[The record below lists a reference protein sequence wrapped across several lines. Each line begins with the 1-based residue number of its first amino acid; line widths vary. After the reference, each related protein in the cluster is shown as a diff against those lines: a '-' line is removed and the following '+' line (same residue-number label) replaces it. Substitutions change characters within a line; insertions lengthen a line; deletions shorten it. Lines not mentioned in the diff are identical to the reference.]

1 MKQNIKKAA
10 VLGAGTMGAQ
20 IAGHLAKAGI
30 PCLLFDIN
38 QDAAEK
44 GKEVLSSLKPA
55 PLYKPKNVEL
65 ITACNYQHD
74 LQRISE
80 TDWILEAVVE
90 QLDIKEKVYSILLP
104 YLKESAILTSNTSG
118 IPLSHLTKNLP
129 KNVKKRFMITHFFN
143 PPRYMQ
149 LLELVKGEH
158 TSEDVYNKMATF
170 GEFVLG
176 KGIVHAKDTPNFIGN
191 RIGIF
196 GMMTAMNLAIEQ
208 GLSVEEV
215 DKLTGLILDDQKV
228 QRLELQMLSVLIF

>member
-20 IAGHLAKAGI
+20 IAGHLANAGI

-65 ITACNYQHD
+65 ITACNYQDD

-90 QLDIKEKVYSILLP
+90 QLDVKE
-104 YLKESAILTSNTSG
+104 
-118 IPLSHLTKNLP
+118 
-129 KNVKKRFMITHFFN
+129 
-143 PPRYMQ
+143 RYIQ
-149 LLELVKGEH
+149 I
-158 TSEDVYNKMATF
+158 YYP
-170 GEFVLG
+170 
-176 KGIVHAKDTPNFIGN
+176 I
-191 RIGIF
+191 
-196 GMMTAMNLAIEQ
+196 
-208 GLSVEEV
+208 
-215 DKLTGLILDDQKV
+215 
-228 QRLELQMLSVLIF
+228 